1 MSRPSYVASRHNQHT
16 GLGQVRGDG
25 EGNDDDDNDNDKRET
40 ASGRNIE
47 CVVALK
53 SMQ

>member
-25 EGNDDDDNDNDKRET
+25 EGNDDDDNDKRET

>member
-25 EGNDDDDNDNDKRET
+25 EGNDDDDDNDKRET

-53 SMQ
+53 SLH